1 MNGKSVNYPPY
12 EFRVKPL
19 PTPIAQFAQRST
31 GEIPRA
37 TAAAQQGVFAVM
49 PDFDFDLQYQITGF
63 TILYT
68 DSRGDFEARSTNSN
82 LTAQQKELIGRLT
95 RGKYL
100 TIKDITA
107 LGPDG
112 KIKDLLPVILK
123 IN

>member
-1 MNGKSVNYPPY
+1 L
-12 EFRVKPL
+12 FRVKPL
-19 PTPIAQFAQRST
+19 PTPVAQFGQRST

-82 LTAQQKELIGRLT
+82 LTTQQKELIGRLT

-112 KIKDLLPVILK
+112 KTKELLPVILK